1 VKRFLQLLRS
11 RTAVGLMTTAFL
23 IVVVQTSS
31 LWWPTTQAWAR
42 GVISRLKSSGSEQNM
57 AAVDGPHD
65 DPHEGHDH
73 GPAEDNR
80 LELSAQAMANLGLTE
95 EFLKPLEL
103 QTFRRT
109 ISVPGIVVERPGR
122 TRVKIS
128 TPMSALVT
136 HVHAIEGEA
145 VKPGTL
151 LFQLRITAE
160 ELVSTQTELLKTL
173 GELDVEAR
181 EIRRL
186 TEAAAAG
193 SLSQKTLLERQYA
206 KEKLEVVLNVEKEAL
221 RLHGLSERQISSIV
235 NDRRLLR
242 DLQIVVPEP
251 DSHDDDELH
260 LSPSEV
266 PLPDTEEKAGTESQ
280 AAPDPHRDKTPI
292 VQGNAELTTPLML
305 KTVMVHKG
313 ETVQEGTTLA
323 ELADYTELYIE
334 GRAFEQDA
342 DLLSLSAEMGWK
354 IDAVFDGSGDRE
366 RRVRDLE
373 LVYSANEI
381 DAEARALSFF
391 VRLPNEV
398 ARETPSPNGHRYLEW
413 TYRPGQRV
421 QLQVAVEEWTDQIV
435 VPADAVVQDGPEFYV
450 FRKFANYFDR
460 VAVHVRYRDSRHA
473 VISPGRVITAGK
485 VIALKGAHQMQ
496 IALKNKSGG
505 AVDPH
510 AGHNH

>member
-1 VKRFLQLLRS
+1 VKRFLALLRS
-11 RTAVGLMTTAFL
+11 RIAIGLMAAVFL
-23 IVVVQTSS
+23 IVVVLTSS
-31 LWWPTTQAWAR
+31 LWWPTAQSWAR
-42 GVISRLKSSGSEQNM
+42 GIMGRMKSSGSSQDLV
-57 AAVDGPHD
+57 AVDETHD

-80 LELSAQAMANLGLTE
+80 LELSAQAMANLGLTD
-95 EFLKPLEL
+95 EFLSPLEL

-251 DSHDDDELH
+251 DSHEDDELH
-260 LSPSEV
+260 LSPTEV
-266 PLPDTEEKAGTESQ
+266 PLPDAIGH
-280 AAPDPHRDKTPI
+280 AD
-292 VQGNAELTTPLML
+292 AELPSTSHPHSDETPVVGTRAGPRTPLML
-305 KTVMVHKG
+305 KTVLVHKG
-313 ETVQEGTTLA
+313 ETVLEGSTLA
-323 ELADYTELYIE
+323 ELVDYTELYIE

-342 DLLSLSAEMGWK
+342 DLLSLSAERGWK

-381 DAEARALSFF
+381 DAEARSLSFF

-398 ARETPSPNGHRYLEW
+398 ARESPSPNGHRYLEW

-421 QLQVAVEEWTDQIV
+421 QLQVAVEEWADQIV

-473 VISPGRVITAGK
+473 VIAPGRVITAGK

-496 IALKNKSGG
+496 MALKNKSGG